1 MSTGPV
7 VRRCVRAFSVVLIML
22 GAGCAGAVSQGDPTA
37 IPERGA
43 TVDMSS
49 TSTPP
54 GLGCGARF
62 EAPPPAELGLT
73 ARFPASVVSGKQPV
87 PGTVEV
93 VSRTGSVSGVITPA
107 ADAFLVRDGI
117 IVSEP
122 LPQDLVGR
130 RLQLQAGE
138 SVTLPAQ
145 VSLLTCD
152 DQDPGETVLPAG
164 RYDLYVRV
172 VLNHDDGTASESIG
186 APLPLVLR

>member
-22 GAGCAGAVSQGDPTA
+22 GAGCAGAVTQGDPTP

-130 RLQLQAGE
+130 RLQLEAHE

-145 VSLLTCD
+145 VSLLSCD
-152 DQDPGETVLPAG
+152 DAGEAALPAG

-172 VLNHDDGTASESIG
+172 VLNRDDGTVSESIG
-186 APLPLVLR
+186 DPHPLVLR

>member
-1 MSTGPV
+1 MSSGSALGQ
-7 VRRCVRAFSVVLIML
+7 CVWALSVVLIML
-22 GAGCAGAVSQGDPTA
+22 SAGCAGTGAQGDPT
-37 IPERGA
+37 PTPQKGA
-43 TVDMSS
+43 TVDMPSPG
-49 TSTPP
+49 TPS

-62 EAPPPAELGLT
+62 EAPPPAELSLT

-87 PGTVEV
+87 PGRVDV

-130 RLQLQAGE
+130 RLQLEADE

-152 DQDPGETVLPAG
+152 DGDSGDAVLPAG

-186 APLPLVLR
+186 DPRPLVLR

>member
-1 MSTGPV
+1 MSSAPV
-7 VRRCVRAFSVVLIML
+7 VRRCIRAFSLLLIML
-22 GAGCAGAVSQGDPTA
+22 GAGCVGAVTQGDPTP

-43 TVDMSS
+43 TVDMS
-49 TSTPP
+49 PP
-54 GLGCGARF
+54 GTPRGLDCGAPF

-73 ARFPASVVSGKQPV
+73 ARFPGSVVSGNLPV
-87 PGTVEV
+87 PGTVEI

-107 ADAFLVRDGI
+107 ADAFLVRDGF

-130 RLQLQAGE
+130 RLQLEADE

-152 DQDPGETVLPAG
+152 DGDSGEAVLPAG

-186 APLPLVLR
+186 DPSPLVLR

>member
-7 VRRCVRAFSVVLIML
+7 VRRCVRTFSVVLIML
-22 GAGCAGAVSQGDPTA
+22 GAGCAGAVTQGDPTP

-43 TVDMSS
+43 TMSS
-49 TSTPP
+49 TSRPP

-130 RLQLQAGE
+130 RLQLEAHE

-145 VSLLTCD
+145 VSLLSCD
-152 DQDPGETVLPAG
+152 DGNPGEAVLPAG

-172 VLNHDDGTASESIG
+172 VLNYDDGTASESISD
-186 APLPLVLR
+186 PRPLVLR

>member
-1 MSTGPV
+1 MATGSV
-7 VRRCVRAFSVVLIML
+7 VHLCVRAFSVVLIML
-22 GAGCAGAVSQGDPTA
+22 GAGCAGTVAQGDPTPT
-37 IPERGA
+37 PERGA

-49 TSTPP
+49 PGTPR

-73 ARFPASVVSGKQPV
+73 ARFPASVVPGKQPV

-93 VSRTGSVSGVITPA
+93 VSRTGSVSGVIAPA
-107 ADAFLVRDGI
+107 ADVFLVRDGI
-117 IVSEP
+117 VVSEP

-130 RLQLQAGE
+130 RLELQADG
-138 SVTLPAQ
+138 SLTLPAQ

-152 DQDPGETVLPAG
+152 DGDPGDAVLPAG

-186 APLPLVLR
+186 GPRPLDLR

>member
-7 VRRCVRAFSVVLIML
+7 VRGCVRAFSVMLIML
-22 GAGCAGAVSQGDPTA
+22 GAGCAEAVTPGDPTP

-43 TVDMSS
+43 TVDVSS

-62 EAPPPAELGLT
+62 EAPPPAELSLT
-73 ARFPASVVSGKQPV
+73 ARFPASVVPGKQPV

-93 VSRTGSVSGVITPA
+93 VSRTGSVSGVVTPA

-130 RLQLQAGE
+130 RLQLEAHE

-145 VSLLTCD
+145 VSLLSCD
-152 DQDPGETVLPAG
+152 DGDSSDAVLPAG

-172 VLNHDDGTASESIG
+172 VLNHDDGTATVSIG
-186 APLPLVLR
+186 DPRPLLLR